1 MTRSVAVLGYA
12 LTLVFGVQTANAAD
26 LPMDRTRCLN
36 NQTTDARGHIVRD
49 ANGNA
54 VPCGGFVEPASYD
67 PGLFGGDTALYVGAG
82 ALLVGGGI
90 AAAVVTSS
98 SSNNNGFGGGN
109 SQQQA
114 ALLLLLAK
122 GGTGASP

>member
-1 MTRSVAVLGYA
+1 MSRFVAVLGCA
-12 LTLVFGVQTANAAD
+12 LALAFGVQAASAAD

-54 VPCGGFVEPASYD
+54 VPCGGYVEPASYD
-67 PGLFGGDTALYVGAG
+67 PGFFSGDTALYVGAG

-90 AAAVVTSS
+90 AAAVATSS
-98 SSNNNGFGGGN
+98 SSSSGN
-109 SQQQA
+109 SAAQQQQA
-114 ALLLLLAK
+114 LTLLLLSHA
-122 GGTGASP
+122 ASP